1 MSIIN
6 FWRQFGRR
14 YFWSHLLLGMVAAG
28 IGMPSLV
35 SAHAEN
41 PSQTD
46 TPSSQNRQSQAL
58 IAFDNLF
65 LRQSVQNPASS
76 FTFNYWQQH
85 AVKNVIKQLSF
96 AFTIHSPELMV
107 KVKDEP
113 SPVANVAEVMLDT
126 LYALLTQA
134 PSSTLVNL
142 PISRGVLT
150 ENRISY
156 HTGLWLAQ
164 IRGIR
169 AGPYL
174 TA

>member
-28 IGMPSLV
+28 IGMPSLL

-41 PSQTD
+41 PPQTD

-85 AVKNVIKQLSF
+85 AVKNVIRQLSF
-96 AFTIHSPELMV
+96 AFTISSPELMV
-107 KVKDEP
+107 KAKDEP

-126 LYALLTQA
+126 LYALLTDA
-134 PSSTLVNL
+134 TPSTLAYL
-142 PISRGVLT
+142 PLAHFSVLSIT
-150 ENRISY
+150 SSY

-169 AGPYL
+169 AGPNIL
-174 TA
+174 S

>member
-1 MSIIN
+1 MSIIS

-28 IGMPSLV
+28 IGIPSLV

-41 PSQTD
+41 SQKTD

-65 LRQSVQNPASS
+65 LRQSVQNPGSS

-96 AFTIHSPELMV
+96 AFTINSPESMV
-107 KVKDEP
+107 KAKDEP
-113 SPVANVAEVMLDT
+113 LPVSNVAAVMLDT
-126 LYALLTQA
+126 LYALLTEA
-134 PSSTLVNL
+134 PSTLAYLPFPRYPSTQF
-142 PISRGVLT
+142 T
-150 ENRISY
+150 DSY

-174 TA
+174 AA

>member
-1 MSIIN
+1 MSIIS

-28 IGMPSLV
+28 IGMPSLL
-35 SAHAEN
+35 SSHAEN
-41 PSQTD
+41 PQQTEP
-46 TPSSQNRQSQAL
+46 PSSQNRQSQAL

-96 AFTIHSPELMV
+96 AFTINSPELMI
-107 KVKDEP
+107 KAKDEP
-113 SPVANVAEVMLDT
+113 LPASNVAEVMLDT
-126 LYALLTQA
+126 LYALLTET
-134 PSSTLVNL
+134 PSSALSHFPLSGYVLVQN
-142 PISRGVLT
+142 T
-150 ENRISY
+150 ISY

>member
-1 MSIIN
+1 MSIIS

-28 IGMPSLV
+28 IGIPSLL
-35 SAHAEN
+35 STHAEN
-41 PSQTD
+41 SQQTD

-96 AFTIHSPELMV
+96 AFTINSPELMV
-107 KVKDEP
+107 KAKDEP
-113 SPVANVAEVMLDT
+113 LPVSNVAEVMLDT
-126 LYALLTQA
+126 LYALLTET
-134 PSSTLVNL
+134 PSSALSNFPLSGYVLVQN
-142 PISRGVLT
+142 T
-150 ENRISY
+150 NSY

-169 AGPYL
+169 AGPNL

>member
-1 MSIIN
+1 MSIIS

-28 IGMPSLV
+28 IGIPSLL

-41 PSQTD
+41 PQQTD

-96 AFTIHSPELMV
+96 AFTINSPELMV

-113 SPVANVAEVMLDT
+113 LPVSNVAAVMLDT
-126 LYALLTQA
+126 LYALLTET
-134 PSSTLVNL
+134 PSSALSNL
-142 PISRGVLT
+142 PLSGYVLVQNT
-150 ENRISY
+150 NSY

>member
-28 IGMPSLV
+28 IGMPSLL

-41 PSQTD
+41 PQQTD

-85 AVKNVIKQLSF
+85 AVKNVIRQLSF
-96 AFTIHSPELMV
+96 AFTISSPELTV
-107 KVKDEP
+107 KAKDEP
-113 SPVANVAEVMLDT
+113 LPVSNVAEVMLDT
-126 LYALLTQA
+126 LYALLTDA
-134 PSSTLVNL
+134 PPVTLTYLPLSTYTLAQIT
-142 PISRGVLT
+142 P
-150 ENRISY
+150 SY
-156 HTGLWLAQ
+156 RTGLWLAQ

-169 AGPYL
+169 AGPHL

>member
-28 IGMPSLV
+28 IGIPSLL

-41 PSQTD
+41 PQQTD

-85 AVKNVIKQLSF
+85 AVKNVIRQLSF
-96 AFTIHSPELMV
+96 AFTINSPELMV
-107 KVKDEP
+107 KAKDEP
-113 SPVANVAEVMLDT
+113 LPVSNVAEVMLDT
-126 LYALLTQA
+126 LYALLTDA
-134 PSSTLVNL
+134 PPITVVYL
-142 PISRGVLT
+142 PISTYSLAQIT
-150 ENRISY
+150 PSY
-156 HTGLWLAQ
+156 RTGLWLAQ
-164 IRGIR
+164 IQGIR
-169 AGPYL
+169 AGPDL

>member
-1 MSIIN
+1 MSIIS

-14 YFWSHLLLGMVAAG
+14 YFWSHLLLGVVAAG
-28 IGMPSLV
+28 IGIPSLL

-41 PSQTD
+41 PQQTD
-46 TPSSQNRQSQAL
+46 TPLSQNRQSQAL

-96 AFTIHSPELMV
+96 AFTINSPELMV

-113 SPVANVAEVMLDT
+113 LPVSNVAEVMLDT
-126 LYALLTQA
+126 LYALLTET
-134 PSSTLVNL
+134 PSSVLSNL
-142 PISRGVLT
+142 PLSDYVLVQNT
-150 ENRISY
+150 NSY

-164 IRGIR
+164 TRGIR